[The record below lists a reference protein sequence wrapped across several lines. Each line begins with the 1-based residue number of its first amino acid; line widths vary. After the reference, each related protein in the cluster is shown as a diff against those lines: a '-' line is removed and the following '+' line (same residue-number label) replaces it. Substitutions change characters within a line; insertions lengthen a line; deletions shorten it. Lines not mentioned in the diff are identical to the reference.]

1 MLSLSR
7 VFLKFITLIL
17 GLDCN
22 NSFPPP
28 LSKDEEQAAFKRLR
42 EGDTEARDI
51 LIERNLRLVS
61 HIIRKYYS
69 SYPSPDELLSVGS
82 LGLIKAVDSFKSE
95 VGTRFATY
103 GAKCVQNEI
112 LMYFRAQKKLQNE
125 VSINDT
131 IDIDKDGNPL
141 TYMDIISID
150 EDIAEEI
157 DLKVHI
163 ERLKTLLDAEL
174 DEREKEI
181 IVLRYGLQGYEPL
194 TQREVAAYLKISRSY
209 VSRIEKKA
217 LQKLRD
223 SFGSSI
229 PDFN

>member
-103 GAKCVQNEI
+103 GAKCVQNAI
-112 LMYFRAQKKLQNE
+112 L
-125 VSINDT
+125 S
-131 IDIDKDGNPL
+131 
-141 TYMDIISID
+141 
-150 EDIAEEI
+150 
-157 DLKVHI
+157 
-163 ERLKTLLDAEL
+163 
-174 DEREKEI
+174 
-181 IVLRYGLQGYEPL
+181 
-194 TQREVAAYLKISRSY
+194 
-209 VSRIEKKA
+209 
-217 LQKLRD
+217 
-223 SFGSSI
+223 
-229 PDFN
+229 